1 MHAGCTSVE
10 ADVFLVEEDLY
21 VGHNKASLS
30 LARTLQKLY
39 IDPILDI
46 LDRHNPSHESHPDA
60 DKPRN
65 GVFDTN
71 PKQSLVLLIDFK
83 KNGQDLWPY
92 VYKQL
97 EPLRQKKY
105 LTYFNGSAVVEGP
118 IIVVATGNAPYNRV
132 VENSNYRDIFFDAQ
146 LGLMDK
152 ASSSVD
158 APELVPQNSTAPS
171 AIGGQGHAGDAP
183 RDPNAYSIH
192 NSYYASVSF
201 KRAVLGFP
209 TLPRNRLS
217 DAQLKA
223 LREQIAGAHAR
234 GLKVRY
240 WAVPEWPISMRNYL
254 WRVLVKEGLDC
265 LNTDDLKSATGGEW
279 RKGSDSGWW
288 FG

>member
-1 MHAGCTSVE
+1 M
-10 ADVFLVEEDLY
+10 FLVDQDLY
-21 VGHNKASLS
+21 VGHNKAALS
-30 LARTLQKLY
+30 SARTLQSLY
-39 IDPILDI
+39 INPILDI
-46 LDRHNPSHESHPDA
+46 LDQQNSAHELHSDPDT
-60 DKPRN
+60 PRS
-65 GVFDTN
+65 GVFDAN
-71 PKQSLVLLIDFK
+71 PKQSLILLKDIK

-105 LTYFNGSAVVEGP
+105 LTYFNGSEVVEGP
-118 IIVVATGNAPYNRV
+118 IIVVATGNAPFNRV
-132 VENSNYRDIFFDAQ
+132 VENPNYRDIFFDAP
-146 LGLMDK
+146 LGLMAK

-158 APELVPQNSTAPS
+158 APEQVSQNPTAPS

-183 RDPNAYSIH
+183 RDPNAYSVH

-209 TLPRNRLS
+209 TLPWDRLS

-240 WAVPEWPISMRNYL
+240 WAVPEWPTSMRNYL
-254 WRVLVKEGLDC
+254 WRVLIREGVDY
-265 LNTDDLKSATGGEW
+265 LNTDDLKSVTGGEW
-279 RKGSDSGWW
+279 RKGSDRGWW